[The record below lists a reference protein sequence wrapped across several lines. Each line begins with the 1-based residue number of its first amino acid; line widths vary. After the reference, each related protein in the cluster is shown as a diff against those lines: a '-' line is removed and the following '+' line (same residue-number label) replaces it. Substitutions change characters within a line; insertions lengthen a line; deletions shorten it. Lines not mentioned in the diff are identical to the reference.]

1 MAVRYS
7 RRVLSLFSFL
17 RLRQCVGIRKVILC
31 HIYRALFLHTFP
43 PKPIVEL
50 VHLDT

>member
-1 MAVRYS
+1 MGR
-7 RRVLSLFSFL
+7 
-17 RLRQCVGIRKVILC
+17 RKVILC

-50 VHLDT
+50 VHLDTEVLVTILPLRDDS